1 MDKCTLLYDLPHI
14 GECPRNDHGT
24 NQSSFRS
31 QYKTCKQKNVK
42 SQTKSL
48 LQNGLVTITLS
59 ITFGVLLLLVVKTC
73 KRRLHFANLSNFL
86 IKNCAFIKHLHDV
99 SIPDYFGFS
108 RPKFMRKLYS
118 LCLVVR
124 LSANAIKFATVTG
137 ISTFVTY
144 VLCHCFSHCFSNAN
158 ARSMEPIAAY
168 VTTNIKPKSKK
179 RVKEFLPTHQKISLT
194 F

>member
-31 QYKTCKQKNVK
+31 QYKTCKQKKLK
-42 SQTKSL
+42 SQAKL
-48 LQNGLVTITLS
+48 TIKRLS
-59 ITFGVLLLLVVKTC
+59 NDNFIDNFWSPFTFSSQTC

-108 RPKFMRKLYS
+108 RPKFMRKLYL

-179 RVKEFLPTHQKISLT
+179 RVKEFLPTHQKTSLT

>member
-1 MDKCTLLYDLPHI
+1 MENAHATTMEPIRAVFAANIKPANKKKL
-14 GECPRNDHGT
+14 
-24 NQSSFRS
+24 
-31 QYKTCKQKNVK
+31 K
-42 SQTKSL
+42 SQAKL
-48 LQNGLVTITLS
+48 TIKRLS
-59 ITFGVLLLLVVKTC
+59 NDNFIDNFWSPFTFSSQTC

-108 RPKFMRKLYS
+108 RPKFMRKLYL

>member
-42 SQTKSL
+42 SQTQTL
-48 LQNGLVTITLS
+48 QQNGLVTITLS
-59 ITFGVLLLLVVKTC
+59 ITFSPFTFSSQTC

-168 VTTNIKPKSKK
+168 VTTNIKPIQQTNKK
-179 RVKEFLPTHQKISLT
+179 G
-194 F
+194 